1 MNLDTLPRVRLAH
14 LPTPLEPLERLSAAL
29 SGPGDGPGGG
39 PEIWIKR
46 DDCTGLATGGNKARK
61 LEFLMGEALA
71 RGAEAVAT
79 QGAVQ
84 SNHAR
89 QTAAAAARLGLECH
103 VLLENRTG
111 FADADYNENGNVLL
125 DRLCG
130 AVVHRCERR
139 DDMDAALDDL
149 VASLPG
155 GAGRVYAIPG
165 GGSNAVGA
173 AGYANA
179 AAELVEQAEA
189 GGLGIDAIVLAS
201 GSAGTHSGMLAGL
214 RGAGSKIPVYGISV
228 RAEAAAQE
236 AKVLDLA
243 QAAAAHIGLDIGLT
257 GTIDAASVR
266 VDDRFVGP
274 GYGIPADSTLE
285 AVRTMAELEGI
296 LLDPV
301 YTGKTFAGLLG
312 LVREGVFRAGQRV
325 VFLHT
330 GGSSALFAYPGWF
343 DAERAQAA

>member
-1 MNLDTLPRVRLAH
+1 MNLERLPRVRLAH

-29 SGPGDGPGGG
+29 AGPGGG

-61 LEFLMGEALA
+61 LEYLMGAALE

-79 QGAVQ
+79 QGATQ

-103 VLLENRTG
+103 VLLEDRTG
-111 FADADYNENGNVLL
+111 FADAAYNENGNVLL

-130 AVVHRCERR
+130 AIVHCCPAR
-139 DDMDAALDDL
+139 DDMDAALDEL
-149 VASLPG
+149 VDSLPG
-155 GAGRVYAIPG
+155 GPGRVYAIPG
-165 GGSNAVGA
+165 GGSNAIGA
-173 AGYANA
+173 CGYANA
-179 AAELVEQAEA
+179 AAELVTQAEA
-189 GGLGIDAIVLAS
+189 AGLGIDAIVLAS
-201 GSAGTHSGMLAGL
+201 GSAGTHAGVVTGL
-214 RGAGSKIPVYGISV
+214 HGIGSQIPVYGISV
-228 RAEAAAQE
+228 RAKAVPQE

-243 QAAAAHIGLDIGLT
+243 QATAAHIGLP
-257 GTIDAASVR
+257 GTVGAAGIR

-274 GYGIPADSTLE
+274 GYGIPAESTVE

-301 YTGKTFAGLLG
+301 YTGKCFAGLLG
-312 LVREGVFRAGQRV
+312 MVREGTFPAGQRV

-343 DAERAQAA
+343 EAKRAQAA

>member
-1 MNLDTLPRVRLAH
+1 MNLERLPRVRLAH

-29 SGPGDGPGGG
+29 AGPGGG
-39 PEIWIKR
+39 PDIWIKR

-61 LEFLMGEALA
+61 LEYLMGAALEC
-71 RGAEAVAT
+71 GAEAVAT
-79 QGAVQ
+79 QGATQ

-111 FADADYNENGNVLL
+111 FTDRDYAENGNVLL

-130 AVVHRCERR
+130 AVVHRCPPR
-139 DDMDAALDDL
+139 DDMEAALAEL
-149 VASLPG
+149 VAGLPG
-155 GAGRVYAIPG
+155 GADRVYAIPG
-165 GGSNAVGA
+165 GGSNAIGA
-173 AGYANA
+173 TGYANA
-179 AAELVEQAEA
+179 AAELVEQTDAM
-189 GGLGIDAIVLAS
+189 GLGVDAIVLAS
-201 GSAGTHSGMLAGL
+201 GSAGTHAGMVTGL
-214 RGAGSKIPVYGISV
+214 LGAGSRIPVYGVSV
-228 RAEAAAQE
+228 RAESAPQE
-236 AKVLDLA
+236 ARVLGLA
-243 QAAAAHIGLDIGLT
+243 RETAAHIGLP
-257 GTIDAASVR
+257 GTVDAAVIR

-274 GYGIPADSTLE
+274 GYGVPAESTVE

-312 LVREGVFRAGQRV
+312 MIREGAFRSGERV

-343 DAERAQAA
+343 EAKRAQAA

>member
-1 MNLDTLPRVRLAH
+1 MDLERLPRVRLAH

-29 SGPGDGPGGG
+29 GG

-61 LEFLMGEALA
+61 LEYLMGAALE
-71 RGAEAVAT
+71 RGAGAVAT
-79 QGAVQ
+79 QGATQ

-103 VLLENRTG
+103 VLLEDRTG
-111 FADADYNENGNVLL
+111 YADAAYTENGNVLL

-130 AVVHRCERR
+130 AVVHRCPAR
-139 DDMDAALDDL
+139 DDMDVALAEL

-155 GAGRVYAIPG
+155 GGDRVFAIPG
-165 GGSNAVGA
+165 GGSNAIGA

-179 AAELVEQAEA
+179 AAELVDQAES
-189 GGLGIDAIVLAS
+189 GGLDFDAIVLAS
-201 GSAGTHSGMLAGL
+201 GSAGTHAGMVTGL
-214 RGAGSKIPVYGISV
+214 LGVGSTIPVYGVSV
-228 RAEAAAQE
+228 SAASAIQC
-236 AKVLDLA
+236 AKVLRLA
-243 QAAAAHIGLDIGLT
+243 RETADHIGVPGL
-257 GTIDAASVR
+257 IEDSHIR

-274 GYGIPADSTLE
+274 GYGIPAESTLE

-301 YTGKTFAGLLG
+301 YTGKCFAGLLG
-312 LVREGVFRAGQRV
+312 TIREGIFRAGQRV

-343 DAERAQAA
+343 EAKRAQAA

>member
-29 SGPGDGPGGG
+29 AEPGAG

-139 DDMDAALDDL
+139 DDMDAALDEL

-179 AAELVEQAEA
+179 AAELTAQAETA
-189 GGLGIDAIVLAS
+189 GLGIDAIVLAS

-214 RGAGSKIPVYGISV
+214 LGAGSKIPVYGISV
-228 RAEAAAQE
+228 RAEAAAQQ

-243 QAAAAHIGLDIGLT
+243 QAAAAHIGLG
-257 GTIDAASVR
+257 GQIDPAGIR
-266 VDDRFVGP
+266 VDDRFVGA

-285 AVRTMAELEGI
+285 AVRKMAELEGI

-343 DAERAQAA
+343 GAERAQAA

>member
-1 MNLDTLPRVRLAH
+1 MNLERLARVRLAH

-29 SGPGDGPGGG
+29 AGPGGG
-39 PEIWIKR
+39 PDIWIKR

-61 LEFLMGEALA
+61 LEFLMGAALE

-79 QGAVQ
+79 QGATQ

-103 VLLENRTG
+103 VLLEDRTG
-111 FADADYNENGNVLL
+111 FADMAYNENGNVLL

-130 AVVHRCERR
+130 AVVHRCPPC
-139 DDMDAALDDL
+139 DDMETALAEL
-149 VASLPG
+149 VAGLPG
-155 GAGRVYAIPG
+155 GADRVYAIPG
-165 GGSNAVGA
+165 GGSNAIGA

-179 AAELVEQAEA
+179 AAELTAQAEA
-189 GGLGIDAIVLAS
+189 AGLDIDAIVLAS
-201 GSAGTHSGMLAGL
+201 GSAGTHAGTVAGL
-214 RGAGSKIPVYGISV
+214 LGVGSKVPVYGVSV
-228 RAEAAAQE
+228 RARSAAQE

-243 QAAAAHIGLDIGLT
+243 RETAAHIGLSAQVEAADI
-257 GTIDAASVR
+257 R

-274 GYGIPADSTLE
+274 GYGIPADSTVA
-285 AVRTMAELEGI
+285 AVRTLAELEGI

-312 LVREGVFRAGQRV
+312 LIRDGVFRAGQRV

-330 GGSSALFAYPGWF
+330 GGSSALFAYPDWF
-343 DAERAQAA
+343 GEKQPMAA

>member
-1 MNLDTLPRVRLAH
+1 MELERLPRVRLAH

-29 SGPGDGPGGG
+29 GG

-79 QGAVQ
+79 QGATQ

-103 VLLENRTG
+103 VLLEDRTG
-111 FADADYNENGNVLL
+111 FADAAYRENGNVLL

-130 AVVHRCERR
+130 ATVHRCPAR
-139 DDMDAALDDL
+139 DDMEAALAEL
-149 VASLPG
+149 VAGLPG
-155 GAGRVYAIPG
+155 GAARTYAIPG
-165 GGSNAVGA
+165 GGSNPVGA
-173 AGYANA
+173 AGYAAA
-179 AAELVEQAEA
+179 AAELAAQAEA
-189 GGLGIDAIVLAS
+189 AGLAPDAIVVAS
-201 GSAGTHSGMLAGL
+201 GSAGTHAGLVAGL
-214 RGAGSKIPVYGISV
+214 RGLGSAVPVYGISV
-228 RAEAAAQE
+228 RAPAAAQQ
-236 AKVLDLA
+236 AGVLALA
-243 QAAAAHIGLDIGLT
+243 RATAAHIGLPGGAGADSPVAEGDI
-257 GTIDAASVR
+257 R

-274 GYGIPADSTLE
+274 GYGVPAESTLE
-285 AVRTMAELEGI
+285 AIRTMAECEGI

-301 YTGKTFAGLLG
+301 YTGKAFAGLIG
-312 LVREGVFRAGQRV
+312 LVRDGVLRAGQRI

-330 GGSSALFAYPGWF
+330 GGSAALFAYPGWF
-343 DAERAQAA
+343 DRQRAQAA

>member
-29 SGPGDGPGGG
+29 AEPGAG

-139 DDMDAALDDL
+139 DDMDAALDEL

-179 AAELVEQAEA
+179 AAELVGQAET

-214 RGAGSKIPVYGISV
+214 LGAGSKIPVYGISV
-228 RAEAAAQE
+228 RAEAAAQQ

-243 QAAAAHIGLDIGLT
+243 QAAAAHIGLG
-257 GTIDAASVR
+257 GQIDPAGIR
-266 VDDRFVGP
+266 VDDRFVGA

-285 AVRTMAELEGI
+285 AVRKMAELEGI

-343 DAERAQAA
+343 GAERAQAA

>member
-1 MNLDTLPRVRLAH
+1 MNLERLPRARLAH

-29 SGPGDGPGGG
+29 GG

-61 LEFLMGEALA
+61 LEYLMGEALA
-71 RGAEAVAT
+71 RKAAAVAT
-79 QGAVQ
+79 QGATQ

-103 VLLENRTG
+103 VLLEDRTG
-111 FADADYNENGNVLL
+111 FADDAYNENGNVLL
-125 DRLCG
+125 GRLCG
-130 AVVHRCERR
+130 AVVHRCPAR
-139 DDMDAALDDL
+139 DDMDAALDEL
-149 VASLPG
+149 VAGLPG
-155 GAGRVYAIPG
+155 GADRVYTIPG
-165 GGSNAVGA
+165 GGSNAIGA
-173 AGYANA
+173 VGYANA
-179 AAELVEQAEA
+179 AAELVDQAEA
-189 GGLGIDAIVLAS
+189 GGLDIDVIVLAS
-201 GSAGTHSGMLAGL
+201 GSAGTHAGMVTGL
-214 RGAGSKIPVYGISV
+214 QGVGSQIPVYGVSV

-236 AKVLDLA
+236 AKVLELA
-243 QAAAAHIGLDIGLT
+243 QATAAHIGLPGRIEAGQ
-257 GTIDAASVR
+257 IR

-274 GYGIPADSTLE
+274 GYGIPAESTVE

-301 YTGKTFAGLLG
+301 YTGKCLAGLLG
-312 LVREGVFRAGQRV
+312 MIREGVFRAGQRV

-343 DAERAQAA
+343 EAQRAQAA

>member
-29 SGPGDGPGGG
+29 AG

-139 DDMDAALDDL
+139 DDMDAALDEL

-179 AAELVEQAEA
+179 AAELVGQAEA

-214 RGAGSKIPVYGISV
+214 LGAGSKIPVYGISV
-228 RAEAAAQE
+228 RAEAAAQQ

-243 QAAAAHIGLDIGLT
+243 QAAAAHIGLG
-257 GTIDAASVR
+257 GQIDPAGIR
-266 VDDRFVGP
+266 VDDRFVGA

-285 AVRTMAELEGI
+285 AVRKMAELEGI

-343 DAERAQAA
+343 GAKRAQAA

>member
-29 SGPGDGPGGG
+29 AEPGAG

-111 FADADYNENGNVLL
+111 FADTDYNENGNVLL

-139 DDMDAALDDL
+139 DDMDAALDEL

-179 AAELVEQAEA
+179 AAELVGQAETA
-189 GGLGIDAIVLAS
+189 GLGIDAIVLAS

-214 RGAGSKIPVYGISV
+214 LGAGSTIPVYGISV
-228 RAEAAAQE
+228 RAETAAQQ

-243 QAAAAHIGLDIGLT
+243 QAAAAHIGLG
-257 GTIDAASVR
+257 GQIDPAGIR
-266 VDDRFVGP
+266 VDDRFVGA

-312 LVREGVFRAGQRV
+312 LVREDVFRAGQRV

-343 DAERAQAA
+343 GAERAQAA

>member
-29 SGPGDGPGGG
+29 AG

-89 QTAAAAARLGLECH
+89 QTASAAARLGLECH

-111 FADADYNENGNVLL
+111 FADTDYNENGNVLL

-130 AVVHRCERR
+130 AIVHRCERR
-139 DDMDAALDDL
+139 DDMDAALDEL

-179 AAELVEQAEA
+179 AVELVGQAETA
-189 GGLGIDAIVLAS
+189 GLGIDAIVLAS

-214 RGAGSKIPVYGISV
+214 LGAGSKIPVYGISV
-228 RAEAAAQE
+228 RAEAAAQQ

-243 QAAAAHIGLDIGLT
+243 QAAAAHIGLG
-257 GTIDAASVR
+257 GQIDPAGIR
-266 VDDRFVGP
+266 VDDRFVGA

-285 AVRTMAELEGI
+285 AVRTMAEMEGI

-330 GGSSALFAYPGWF
+330 GGSSALFAYPAWF
-343 DAERAQAA
+343 GAERAQAA

>member
-29 SGPGDGPGGG
+29 AG

-139 DDMDAALDDL
+139 DDMDAALDEL

-179 AAELVEQAEA
+179 AVELVGQAETA
-189 GGLGIDAIVLAS
+189 GLGIDAIVLAS

-214 RGAGSKIPVYGISV
+214 LGAGSKIPVYGISV
-228 RAEAAAQE
+228 RAEAAAQQ

-243 QAAAAHIGLDIGLT
+243 QAAAAHIGLG
-257 GTIDAASVR
+257 GQIDPAGIR
-266 VDDRFVGP
+266 VDDRFVGA

-301 YTGKTFAGLLG
+301 YTGKTFAGMLG

-330 GGSSALFAYPGWF
+330 GGSSALFAYLGWF
-343 DAERAQAA
+343 GAERAQAA

>member
-1 MNLDTLPRVRLAH
+1 MNLERLPRVRLAH
-14 LPTPLEPLERLSAAL
+14 LPTPLEPLERLGAAL
-29 SGPGDGPGGG
+29 GG

-61 LEFLMGEALA
+61 LEYLMGAALEC
-71 RGAEAVAT
+71 GAEAVAT

-111 FADADYNENGNVLL
+111 FADADYNDNGNVLL

-130 AVVHRCERR
+130 AIVHRCPAR
-139 DDMDAALDDL
+139 DDMDAALDEL

-155 GAGRVYAIPG
+155 GADRVFAIPG

-173 AGYANA
+173 CGYANA
-179 AAELVEQAEA
+179 AVELAGQAEA
-189 GGLGIDAIVLAS
+189 AGLSIDAIVLAS
-201 GSAGTHSGMLAGL
+201 GSAGTHAGIVAGL
-214 RGAGSKIPVYGISV
+214 HGIGSRIPVHGVSV

-236 AKVLDLA
+236 TKVLDLA
-243 QAAAAHIGLDIGLT
+243 QAAAAHIGLPGRVE
-257 GTIDAASVR
+257 ASRVR

-274 GYGIPADSTLE
+274 GYGIPAESTLE

-301 YTGKTFAGLLG
+301 YTGKCFAGLLG
-312 LVREGVFRAGQRV
+312 MVREGAFRAGQRV

-343 DAERAQAA
+343 GEKRAMAA

>member
-14 LPTPLEPLERLSAAL
+14 LPTPLEPLERLTAAL
-29 SGPGDGPGGG
+29 DG

-130 AVVHRCERR
+130 AVVHRCSAR
-139 DDMDAALDDL
+139 DDMAAALDEL

-173 AGYANA
+173 CGYANA

-189 GGLGIDAIVLAS
+189 GGLGLDAIVLAS

-214 RGAGSKIPVYGISV
+214 LGAGSQVPVYGISV

-243 QAAAAHIGLDIGLT
+243 QAAAAHIGLG

-266 VDDRFVGP
+266 VNDRYVGP
-274 GYGIPADSTLE
+274 GYGIPADSTLA

-301 YTGKTFAGLLG
+301 YTGKCFAGLLG

-343 DAERAQAA
+343 GAERAQAA

>member
-1 MNLDTLPRVRLAH
+1 MTLDHLPRVRLAH
-14 LPTPLEPLERLSAAL
+14 LPTPLEPLKRLSAAL
-29 SGPGDGPGGG
+29 AGALAGPGGG

-61 LEFLMGEALA
+61 LEYLMGAALE

-111 FADADYNENGNVLL
+111 FTDGDYNENGNVLL

-130 AVVHRCERR
+130 ATVHRCPPR
-139 DDMDAALDDL
+139 DDMEAALGEL

-155 GAGRVYAIPG
+155 GADRVYAIPG
-165 GGSNAVGA
+165 GGSNAIGA

-189 GGLGIDAIVLAS
+189 GRLGIDAIVLAS
-201 GSAGTHSGMLAGL
+201 GSAGTHAGMVTGL
-214 RGAGSKIPVYGISV
+214 LGAGSKIPVYGVSV
-228 RAEAAAQE
+228 RARSAQQE

-243 QAAAAHIGLDIGLT
+243 RETAAHIGLP
-257 GTIDAASVR
+257 ASVGAADIR

-274 GYGIPADSTLE
+274 GYGIPADSTLD

-301 YTGKTFAGLLG
+301 YTGKAFAGLLG
-312 LVREGVFRAGQRV
+312 LVRDGAFRAGQRV

-343 DAERAQAA
+343 GEKRAMAA

>member
-29 SGPGDGPGGG
+29 AEPGAG

-71 RGAEAVAT
+71 CGAEAVAT

-139 DDMDAALDDL
+139 DDMDAALDEL
-149 VASLPG
+149 VAGLPG

-179 AAELVEQAEA
+179 AAELTAQAETA
-189 GGLGIDAIVLAS
+189 GLGIDAIVLAS

-214 RGAGSKIPVYGISV
+214 LGVESKIPVYGISV

-243 QAAAAHIGLDIGLT
+243 QAAAAHIGVG

-266 VDDRFVGP
+266 VDDRFVGA
-274 GYGIPADSTLE
+274 GYGIPADSTLA

-343 DAERAQAA
+343 GAERAQAA

>member
-1 MNLDTLPRVRLAH
+1 MMNLERQPRVRLAH

-29 SGPGDGPGGG
+29 AGPGGG
-39 PEIWIKR
+39 PDIWIKR

-61 LEFLMGEALA
+61 LEYLMGAALEC
-71 RGAEAVAT
+71 GAEAVAT
-79 QGAVQ
+79 QGATQ

-111 FADADYNENGNVLL
+111 FTDRDYAENGNVLL

-130 AVVHRCERR
+130 AVVHRCPPC
-139 DDMDAALDDL
+139 DDMEAALAEL
-149 VASLPG
+149 VVGLPG
-155 GAGRVYAIPG
+155 GADRVYAIPG
-165 GGSNAVGA
+165 GGSNAIGA
-173 AGYANA
+173 TGYANA
-179 AAELVEQAEA
+179 AAELVKQTDAM
-189 GGLGIDAIVLAS
+189 GLGVDAIVLAS
-201 GSAGTHSGMLAGL
+201 GSAGTHAGMVTGL
-214 RGAGSKIPVYGISV
+214 LGVGSKIPVYGVSV
-228 RAEAAAQE
+228 RAESAPQE

-243 QAAAAHIGLDIGLT
+243 RETAAHVDLPAQVEAADI
-257 GTIDAASVR
+257 R

-301 YTGKTFAGLLG
+301 YTGKCFAGLLG
-312 LVREGVFRAGQRV
+312 LIRDGVFRAGQRV

-330 GGSSALFAYPGWF
+330 GGSSALFAYPDWF
-343 DAERAQAA
+343 GEKRAMAA